1 MRRQTKNNLII
12 MEQTKFT
19 RFKRIVTS
27 KLFIVFFALL
37 ICFGSLYITTCNA
50 NASKLTVAN
59 NIEYVSHKNAVSKIN
74 DTIQI
79 KANIESKLIDE
90 VNDYIRSQAPKSHQ
104 FIPKYL
110 VQAGLE
116 HNIDI
121 CFMMAQTQI
130 ETNFGTTGAGRESS
144 RRSMFGVIKCHYP
157 NYESAINHYC
167 EVLKTYYLVKGRT
180 EQNLMVNYVT
190 ASGGRY
196 AGNPRYEVELRTAYN
211 RIKRITSIHSLQE
224 EYNKF

>member
-1 MRRQTKNNLII
+1 

-27 KLFIVFFALL
+27 KLLIVLFVLI
-37 ICFGSLYITTCNA
+37 ICFDSLHITICNA
-50 NASKLTVAN
+50 NMSKTTVAN
-59 NIEYVSHKNAVSKIN
+59 NVEYVSYEDTTPKID

-79 KANIESKLIDE
+79 KVNIESKLIDE
-90 VNDYIRSQAPKSHQ
+90 VNDYIKSQAPKSHQ

-130 ETNFGTTGAGRESS
+130 ETCYGTTGVGRESS
-144 RRSMFGVIKCHYP
+144 RRSMFGVISKKYP
-157 NYESAINHYC
+157 NYEAAINHYC
-167 EVLKTYYLVKGRT
+167 EVLKKYYLVKGKT
-180 EQNLMVNYVT
+180 EQHLMTKYVT
-190 ASGGRY
+190 GTGGRY
-196 AGNPRYEVELRTAYN
+196 AGNPQYEIELKTAYN
-211 RIKRITSIHSLQE
+211 QIKRTTNIYSLQE
-224 EYNKF
+224 EYKRF